1 MKRLYFL
8 AVFLWSIYFAV
19 FPVLL
24 DAAVSKSKAES
35 NAHYATYYNDGAK
48 LAQTILTQISN
59 SIGENV
65 FIDSINRIASEMQN
79 MGGLKSL
86 QSEAFKQVFIDEVKN
101 LTNKLASSLD
111 EETLQAISSS
121 SIYKMLSD
129 LMNNAQLKDYF
140 KKVSSKNKGGIG
152 IGKDVQQGSLGGT
165 TSPAAGAGSVAY
177 NTNSN
182 GGLLIADI
190 ITGLA
195 SFFGSVIAGTAPGA
209 LADVLLLI
217 EDLITDIIGD
227 LGSVAVSTVPGAI
240 ADALLLGED
249 AITDTLG
256 DVGSVV
262 GAEGADYVEAFFPD
276 IIDSVHGIMTIPFA
290 GIYGGISAF
299 ILGTISSIL
308 GRALT
313 EPITFSLLSLIEII
327 LAVVDGGIL
336 AIVCGALG
344 LIAGVLGFI
353 ITHVAELIYDIIPGI
368 EYNST
373 YWTVGGA
380 GIVAAIATILG
391 GLAGAII
398 GGISVI
404 PLFLNDLI
412 SGPVLGALMGAA
424 SGMIIGFG
432 IGLIACSGA

>member
-1 MKRLYFL
+1 MKRFYFL

-65 FIDSINRIASEMQN
+65 LINSINRIASEMQN

-152 IGKDVQQGSLGGT
+152 IGKDVQQGSFSSILSTITSTINNILSTLMGG
-165 TSPAAGAGSVAY
+165 SAAATVGAGSVA
-177 NTNSN
+177 SDALV
-182 GGLLIADI
+182 GAGLLGVDGLDALTDI
-190 ITGLA
+190 V

-209 LADVLLLI
+209 LAD
-217 EDLITDIIGD
+217 
-227 LGSVAVSTVPGAI
+227 LG
-240 ADALLLGED
+240 LLGED
-249 AITDTLG
+249 LITDTLG
-256 DVGSVV
+256 DLGSIA
-262 GAEGADYVEAFFPD
+262 GAEGVDLLEVLALDFTDFVNGF
-276 IIDSVHGIMTIPFA
+276 MTIPGATFF
-290 GIYGGISAF
+290 G
-299 ILGTISSIL
+299 LGSGFLFGTVSSLL
-308 GRALT
+308 GRALAT
-313 EPITFSLLSLIEII
+313 PIVFALLPLIEIP
-327 LAVVDGGIL
+327 LALVDGVFM
-336 AIVCGALG
+336 AIVGG
-344 LIAGVLGFI
+344 IAGLAAGVIGFV
-353 ITHVAELIYDIIPGI
+353 ITHFFELIYDLVPGL
-368 EYNST
+368 EYNT
-373 YWTVGGA
+373 TFWTVGGA
-380 GIVAAIATILG
+380 GIVAAVATILG
-391 GLAGAII
+391 DIAGALIGAESSLPLPLPFVGNPISSTII
-398 GGISVI
+398 GG
-404 PLFLNDLI
+404 L
-412 SGPVLGALMGAA
+412 LGAT
-424 SGMIIGFG
+424 SGMLMGFG
-432 IGLIACSGA
+432 IGLIALSGA

>member
-1 MKRLYFL
+1 MKRFYFL

-101 LTNKLASSLD
+101 LTNELVLSLD
-111 EETLQAISSS
+111 EETLQTISSS

-129 LMNNAQLKDYF
+129 LMNNPKLQDYF
-140 KKVSSKNKGGIG
+140 KSISSKNTGGIS
-152 IGKDVQQGSLGGT
+152 IGKDVWQGSLGGT
-165 TSPAAGAGSVAY
+165 TSPAAGAGSVTY
-177 NTNSN
+177 NTSSN

-195 SFFGSVIAGTAPGA
+195 SFFGSVIASLGTGA
-209 LADVLLLI
+209 LADLGLLI
-217 EDLITDIIGD
+217 EDLITDIAGD
-227 LGSVAVSTVPGAI
+227 LGSAAGGVA
-240 ADALLLGED
+240 
-249 AITDTLG
+249 
-256 DVGSVV
+256 
-262 GAEGADYVEAFFPD
+262 GAEVADYAEAFVPD
-276 IIDSVHGIMTIPFA
+276 IIDSVHGLPTIGGATLFGA
-290 GIYGGISAF
+290 GSGF
-299 ILGTISSIL
+299 LLGTISAL
-308 GRALT
+308 VGRALSSPVQYIIFL
-313 EPITFSLLSLIEII
+313 PIEILLSI
-327 LAVVDGGIL
+327 VDGVLMAIAGGIL
-336 AIVCGALG
+336 G
-344 LIAGVLGFI
+344 LVAGVIGFL
-353 ITHVAELIYDIIPGI
+353 ITHVVELIYDLVPGI

-373 YWTVGGA
+373 FWTVGGA
-380 GIVAAIATILG
+380 GIVAIVATILG
-391 GLAGAII
+391 GIAGLLLTPFSAFPYI
-398 GGISVI
+398 
-404 PLFLNDLI
+404 
-412 SGPVLGALMGAA
+412 PVLGNLISTAVIGTLLGAT

-432 IGLIACSGA
+432 VGIIALSGA